1 MGAAINNFNT
11 VTANLTAS
19 LSTVYSTP
27 AGYSSV
33 ILLCQ
38 ISNVSSGALTASGY
52 HLRSG
57 VPTAMLQNYP
67 IPVNDAVS
75 MLTGRLIMTYGDS
88 LQFGSNVATG
98 AQLLLSILE
107 TSTA

>member
-1 MGAAINNFNT
+1 
-11 VTANLTAS
+11 
-19 LSTVYSTP
+19 
-27 AGYSSV
+27 
-33 ILLCQ
+33 
-38 ISNVSSGALTASGY
+38 
-52 HLRSG
+52 
-57 VPTAMLQNYP
+57 MLQNYP

>member
-1 MGAAINNFNT
+1 MAAINNFTT

-27 AGYSSV
+27 VGYSSV

-38 ISNVSSGALTASGY
+38 VSNVSGSALAASGY

-75 MLTGRLIMTYGDS
+75 MLTGRLVMTYGDS
-88 LQFGSNVATG
+88 LEFSANVDSG

-107 TSTA
+107 TSTQ